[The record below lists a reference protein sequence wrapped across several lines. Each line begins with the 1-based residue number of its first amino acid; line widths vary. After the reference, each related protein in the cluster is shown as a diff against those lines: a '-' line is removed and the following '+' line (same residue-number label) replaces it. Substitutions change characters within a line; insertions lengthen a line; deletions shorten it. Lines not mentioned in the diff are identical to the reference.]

1 MIVEGPGA
9 GESVM
14 PTADSKPPQV
24 ETLSRVLI
32 VDDEPAVIEF
42 FRDTL
47 SREVGCHVSVART
60 LEEAR
65 AIIASEP
72 VDLLVADIHLPDGSG
87 LGLLGEMR
95 RVHPSAASLVI
106 TGKPTTDAAV
116 TALRG
121 GAVDFL
127 AKPFKVNDLIDRVAG
142 ALNLQR
148 LRARQDARL
157 RKLKDAVKRLNVA
170 RKTVNKKVDLLC
182 NDLIGAYGELSRQLE
197 TVRIQ
202 EGFTQF
208 VDRAGSLEQLL
219 CHSMDWLLRQV
230 GYCNIGIWL
239 TANDNDLQLGAFM
252 KYTVA
257 AEPEL
262 CEALQKNLL
271 RITTRRGYVRL
282 RGTDAKNLLTPGEI
296 KHLVA
301 QDVVAIHCTY
311 LGETLGAI
319 LLFRDEKTPFSDEDV
334 NALKMI
340 TPLFALSLAKAVRGI
355 EVSEDPQGEPERESD
370 DIIEDSAE
378 ERPKP
383 KKKNKPRKDPADWW
397 KTGETPPF

>member
-1 MIVEGPGA
+1 MA
-9 GESVM
+9 
-14 PTADSKPPQV
+14 TAHSKPPAA

-32 VDDEPAVIEF
+32 VDDEPSVIDV

-47 SREVGCHVSVART
+47 SREVGCHVYTART
-60 LEEAR
+60 VQEAR
-65 AIIASEP
+65 DVIAKEV
-72 VDLLVADIHLPDGSG
+72 VDLLVTDIHLPDGNG

-95 RVHPSAASLVI
+95 RTHPSGAALVI

-127 AKPFKVNDLIDRVAG
+127 AKPFKVTDLVDRIAG

-157 RKLKDAVKRLNVA
+157 KKLKDAVRRLNVA

-182 NDLIGAYGELSRQLE
+182 NDLIGAYGELSKQLE
-197 TVRIQ
+197 SVRIQ

-271 RITTRRGYVRL
+271 RITTRRGFVRL
-282 RGTDAKNLLTPGEI
+282 RGADAKNLLTPGEI
-296 KHLVA
+296 KHLGA

-319 LLFRDEKTPFSDEDV
+319 LLFRDQKTPFSDEDV

-355 EVSEDPQGEPERESD
+355 EVSEDQPESAPEGN
-370 DIIEDSAE
+370 DIIEDSADE
-378 ERPKP
+378 QPKP
-383 KKKNKPRKDPADWW
+383 KKKGKPKKDPADWW
-397 KTGETPPF
+397 KTGEAPPF